1 MRSFKNRYLA
11 LSAVLLCLSF
21 EARAQSTTKG
31 SAEVLTLQQAIELAL
46 RENRQIYSASLD
58 VMRSTEATAASRL
71 RRLPTFN
78 VDIFAAQQLTPIDFT
93 FERGVFGTYPGI
105 GPVPAENTKLST
117 PMKPTAVFTT
127 RITQPL
133 STLYKINLGL
143 RQSELNTEIAREE
156 LRAKQQQVTRDVK
169 RGYFALLQ
177 TQSALASA
185 QETVR
190 MYRELDRVTGNY
202 LAQEVVLKSDSLDVK
217 SRLAKSESDAITLV
231 DQFGIQKQQLNLL
244 LGRDVMTDFSVV
256 ALTDADNGELDLAA
270 ARRQALE
277 LRPEIREARLK
288 MRQSDLDRRIK
299 KAEYI
304 PEINA
309 TFQYVVAANF
319 NNVIPKSYMNI
330 GLSVSWE
337 VFDWGRKKHE
347 LAEKEFASAQAKSVV
362 RDAES
367 KVLIE
372 VNDSFN
378 KVRQARR
385 LFAVSELNRE
395 AAAENVRVLTNRYKV
410 QMSLLSD
417 VLRAHTQL
425 EELNN
430 QKTQAL
436 LGLWTALAE
445 YETALGEDK

>member
-277 LRPEIREARLK
+277 LRPEVREARLK

-372 VNDSFN
+372 VNDS
-378 KVRQARR
+378 
-385 LFAVSELNRE
+385 
-395 AAAENVRVLTNRYKV
+395 
-410 QMSLLSD
+410 
-417 VLRAHTQL
+417 
-425 EELNN
+425 
-430 QKTQAL
+430 
-436 LGLWTALAE
+436 
-445 YETALGEDK
+445 